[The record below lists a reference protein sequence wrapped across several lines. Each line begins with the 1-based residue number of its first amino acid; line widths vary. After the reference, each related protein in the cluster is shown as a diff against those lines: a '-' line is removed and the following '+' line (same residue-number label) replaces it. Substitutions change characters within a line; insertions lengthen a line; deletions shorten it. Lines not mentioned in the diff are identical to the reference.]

1 MNDMHRIMYTSPP
14 TPAATLAALSA
25 SNFGYAAPT
34 AKPRL
39 TMPNVM
45 QKSVSVDSHI
55 IKGMTCR

>member
-34 AKPRL
+34 ARPRL
-39 TMPNVM
+39 TMPKIM
-45 QKSVSVDSHI
+45 QNSVIVDNHI
-55 IKGMTCR
+55 ISGITCR